1 MLLRVY
7 EDNSYTVFESVPHSF
22 LYYICQHVPST
33 PEGAASIEVPQL
45 SQLAIQKCLFHN
57 MYLKL
62 GAKIGFDI

>member
-1 MLLRVY
+1 MLLKVY
-7 EDNSYTVFESVPHSF
+7 EDNSYTIFESVPHSL
-22 LYYICQHVPST
+22 LYLSTCTST

-45 SQLAIQKCLFHN
+45 SAIQKSLIHN